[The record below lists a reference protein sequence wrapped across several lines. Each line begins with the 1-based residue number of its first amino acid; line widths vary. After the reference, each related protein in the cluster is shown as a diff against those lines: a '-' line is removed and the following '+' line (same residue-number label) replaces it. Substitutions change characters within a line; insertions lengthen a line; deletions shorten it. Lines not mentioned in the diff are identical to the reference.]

1 MNIKQRAV
9 WLASKLTRVLWF
21 IVRNPFL
28 ILKKA
33 LRWSLVAI
41 FWLFL
46 VGWGISAFAAEW
58 VPAGQGYQFDLTK
71 YNVSQCDLTSREG
84 YPLHARFTM
93 PSNASDKSMAYCL
106 SRLKALVSWG
116 SKLNF
121 EEAFAST
128 STSTIIQ
135 HGVLPDP
142 SAPGYVS
149 VYYYGGFQ
157 PGSFC
162 PPSGKPDF
170 TVGPKALNGQQVCER
185 PPVSCKVGEQLFMDS
200 TTGAETCKPN
210 CSSVTGT
217 VLEQVAYNQAFLP
230 SANVTC
236 YGLCSV
242 VSAGGVTVGTS
253 GGFEQFGNVQFTGGN
268 CPVTFPEEGEGQPIN
283 NNPPTSSEE
292 TNNAQNQL
300 QNAASSAT
308 GNPVSGASGTADL
321 SDVVDKLAETSNAEV
336 KAMSEQNAA
345 LGKVIEGVG
354 KDIQGAIREGNSSG
368 GGASNGQLQ
377 TANAIK
383 EGNQTL
389 QEISDKLDEQQEE
402 PEAPVAPGTSFDA
415 DATSVHEANDWGSR
429 NFGTVLQANAD
440 RFRAL
445 PLFTVPSTFF
455 TADFGGTGCPSYT
468 GSFALLGATTNF
480 EFSAFCSSAI
490 LDVMPYIRAVVIMF
504 FGFLAWR
511 IAVGNGG

>member
-1 MNIKQRAV
+1 MNIKQRAF

-58 VPAGQGYQFDLTK
+58 TPSSKPTTWGQCFGGSNFVLIGSYVTIEDCLVRVKNHIDNPTRIPSIIPPIQYQSGGQTNFSCTNGQ
-71 YNVSQCDLTSREG
+71 YAPFTCGQFRNVYIGQ
-84 YPLHARFTM
+84 
-93 PSNASDKSMAYCL
+93 ASY
-106 SRLKALVSWG
+106 
-116 SKLNF
+116 
-121 EEAFAST
+121 
-128 STSTIIQ
+128 I
-135 HGVLPDP
+135 
-142 SAPGYVS
+142 
-149 VYYYGGFQ
+149 
-157 PGSFC
+157 C
-162 PPSGKPDF
+162 PPVGKPDF
-170 TVGPKALNGQQVCER
+170 TVGPKTVNGQQVCEKV
-185 PPVSCKVGEQLFMDS
+185 PVSCKVGEQLFMDS

-217 VLEQVAYNQAFLP
+217 VLDQVAYNQAFLP

-253 GGFEQFGNVQFTGGN
+253 GGFEQFGNIQFTGEN

-468 GSFALLGATTNF
+468 GSFSLLGATTNF

>member
-58 VPAGQGYQFDLTK
+58 TPAQLKPYYSDFSKTGISSCRVTSD
-71 YNVSQCDLTSREG
+71 YNVTHSYSGGSGSISSCQADIHNGTKSTFLQGVKSVSGCVKTGSTTLKCNLQFVVGNWTSLIVG
-84 YPLHARFTM
+84 TAVAIP
-93 PSNASDKSMAYCL
+93 
-106 SRLKALVSWG
+106 
-116 SKLNF
+116 
-121 EEAFAST
+121 
-128 STSTIIQ
+128 
-135 HGVLPDP
+135 PD
-142 SAPGYVS
+142 SYS
-149 VYYYGGFQ
+149 
-157 PGSFC
+157 C
-162 PPSGKPDF
+162 PPDGKPLF
-170 TVGPKALNGQQVCER
+170 TLGPKALNGQQVCEK
-185 PPVSCKVGEQLFMDS
+185 PPVSCKVGEQLFMDPA
-200 TTGAETCKPN
+200 TGAETCKPN
-210 CSSVTGT
+210 CSSATGT

-253 GGFEQFGNVQFTGGN
+253 GGFEQFGNIQFTGEN

-292 TNNAQNQL
+292 TNSAQNQL

-468 GSFALLGATTNF
+468 GSFSLLGATTNF

>member
-58 VPAGQGYQFDLTK
+58 TPATQK
-71 YNVSQCDLTSREG
+71 YDTDQPTLSSCSSSATSPVSHLKTVSECDT
-84 YPLHARFTM
+84 YV
-93 PSNASDKSMAYCL
+93 
-106 SRLKALVSWG
+106 KAQIGSTYVITSWG
-116 SKLNF
+116 SSLTRLTATTFRRSYNAYVPGPGVPSNGTVTYSF
-121 EEAFAST
+121 ST
-128 STSTIIQ
+128 
-135 HGVLPDP
+135 
-142 SAPGYVS
+142 APLQIYVCQNPT
-149 VYYYGGFQ
+149 Y
-157 PGSFC
+157 P
-162 PPSGKPDF
+162 
-170 TVGPKALNGQQVCER
+170 VGPKTLNGQQVCEK

-210 CSSVTGT
+210 CGSVSG
-217 VLEQVAYNQAFLP
+217 QVHENMAYNQAFLP
-230 SANVTC
+230 SATVLC

-242 VSAGGVTVGTS
+242 TSSGVTVGNS
-253 GGFEQFGNVQFTGGN
+253 NSFEQFGTIQFTGGD

-336 KAMSEQNAA
+336 KAMSEQNVA

>member
-58 VPAGQGYQFDLTK
+58 TPAQQTTDTVQPTTVVLSCSYAG
-71 YNVSQCDLTSREG
+71 LTSSTVSNK
-84 YPLHARFTM
+84 PLSACID
-93 PSNASDKSMAYCL
+93 NANALASSWKIKTTGAPY
-106 SRLKALVSWG
+106 LVSV
-116 SKLNF
+116 
-121 EEAFAST
+121 EST
-128 STSTIIQ
+128 YRNYRIPAVRQIDGLVSYFIVAMPLSYN
-135 HGVLPDP
+135 GV
-142 SAPGYVS
+142 SYI
-149 VYYYGGFQ
+149 
-157 PGSFC
+157 C

-170 TVGPKALNGQQVCER
+170 TVGPKALNGQQVCEK
-185 PPVSCKVGEQLFMDS
+185 PPVSCKIGEQLFMDS

-210 CSSVTGT
+210 CASVAG
-217 VLEQVAYNQAFLP
+217 QVHENIAYNQAFLP
-230 SANVTC
+230 SATVLC

-242 VSAGGVTVGTS
+242 TSSGVTVGNS
-253 GGFEQFGNVQFTGGN
+253 NSFEQFGTIQFTGEN

-415 DATSVHEANDWGSR
+415 DATSLHEANDWGSR

-468 GSFALLGATTNF
+468 GSFSLLGATTNF

>member
-46 VGWGISAFAAEW
+46 VGWGISVFAAEFS
-58 VPAGQGYQFDLTK
+58 PAKKTAVQIGTCQKLNNNSPVDSRTGVDFAACLALGKTWDSSASNYPTRWNLLGTSGTVFDLQVKVGASWYAT
-71 YNVSQCDLTSREG
+71 NTRFSVTGSQDS
-84 YPLHARFTM
+84 Y
-93 PSNASDKSMAYCL
+93 S
-106 SRLKALVSWG
+106 
-116 SKLNF
+116 
-121 EEAFAST
+121 
-128 STSTIIQ
+128 
-135 HGVLPDP
+135 
-142 SAPGYVS
+142 
-149 VYYYGGFQ
+149 
-157 PGSFC
+157 C
-162 PPSGKPDF
+162 PPDGQPDF
-170 TVGPKALNGQQVCER
+170 TVGPKTVNGQQVCEKL
-185 PPVSCKVGEQLFMDS
+185 PVSCKIGEQLFMDS

-210 CSSVTGT
+210 CASVSG
-217 VLEQVAYNQAFLP
+217 QVYDNMAYNQAFLP
-230 SANVTC
+230 SATVLC

-242 VSAGGVTVGTS
+242 TSSGVTVGNS
-253 GGFEQFGNVQFTGGN
+253 NSFEQFGTIQFTGEN